1 MLKLI
6 FLLILLNCSIARAD
20 VEHWKELKAAANRC
34 FSGIDINMK
43 FEAGIK
49 EQQEEDSERETFG
62 KVVFEIPLLSR
73 KARIER
79 MSERTEYIDRGADV
93 IQEIEST
100 EDRLNTK
107 CEYIKLLE
115 KIGQEKGFEALKEI
129 MIVQEE
135 LDKLYAQKRAAERKL
150 EGYLKCSEKLE

>member
-1 MLKLI
+1 M
-6 FLLILLNCSIARAD
+6 
-20 VEHWKELKAAANRC
+20 EHWNQLKAAANRC

-49 EQQEEDSERETFG
+49 AQQEEDSERETFG
-62 KVVFEIPLLSR
+62 KVVFEIPLLSK

-79 MSERTEYIDRGADV
+79 MEARTGYIDRGAAV

-100 EDRLNTK
+100 GDRLNTK

-115 KIGQEKGFEALKEI
+115 KIGQEKGFEALQEI
-129 MIVQEE
+129 MVVQEE